1 MINEFKLFKPKDRAI
16 KMERIKRLFAQFGL
30 LCFYVD
36 DYTGFLTRKPYDVRF
51 ERIYY
56 EPKNCYGTRL
66 TYKKNDKVIDDSIYF
81 SEADIV
87 EWLYRNCH
95 AIRQGEKVLE
105 NYFVAAGR
113 FLNE

>member
-16 KMERIKRLFAQFGL
+16 KMNKIKRLFSQFGL

-36 DYTGFLTRKPYDVRF
+36 DYTGFLTRKPHDVRF
-51 ERIYY
+51 ERVYY

-66 TYKKNDKVIDDSIYF
+66 TWKKNGKIVDDSIYF
-81 SEADIV
+81 SEGDIV
-87 EWLYRNCH
+87 EWLYTNCRE
-95 AIRQGEKVLE
+95 IRQGEKVLE
-105 NYFVAAGR
+105 SYLEAARR